1 MKRGNFFANC
11 VFAVSV
17 ILTVLSFSAC
27 TDDSNDVVATTSEV
41 IEQAEVPFSV
51 VLKAM
56 NSDGNDITTKG
67 EVNGATLFVFDQ
79 NNDFFEQ
86 INVNKSTILSRRAI
100 DINCP
105 NSNDITV
112 IAWSGINS
120 GNEEISNMS
129 KANIISDLQVSL
141 KENNGIANIP
151 SDLFYGQVT
160 LHKNSSTKST
170 VSNEL
175 QIIRKTSI
183 FQLST
188 KGLIKYLGSNAGNFE
203 YRIKN
208 TKCSLDYNGNPTG
221 EEVEFAFPA
230 SFDEKGNLTT
240 ETQAIFPAQNITVEL
255 YKDGNLIFS
264 SEKDKNGEL
273 FAATPGKR
281 TEITFKY
288 SGEVSANITIA
299 DWATVIQHITMN

>member
-1 MKRGNFFANC
+1 
-11 VFAVSV
+11 
-17 ILTVLSFSAC
+17 
-27 TDDSNDVVATTSEV
+27 
-41 IEQAEVPFSV
+41 
-51 VLKAM
+51 M

-203 YRIKN
+203 YRIKIQ
-208 TKCSLDYNGNPTG
+208 K
-221 EEVEFAFPA
+221 
-230 SFDEKGNLTT
+230 
-240 ETQAIFPAQNITVEL
+240 
-255 YKDGNLIFS
+255 LIGLQWQP
-264 SEKDKNGEL
+264 NWRRG
-273 FAATPGKR
+273 
-281 TEITFKY
+281 
-288 SGEVSANITIA
+288 
-299 DWATVIQHITMN
+299 

>member
-1 MKRGNFFANC
+1 MEWNQFWKRRDFKH
-11 VFAVSV
+11 
-17 ILTVLSFSAC
+17 
-27 TDDSNDVVATTSEV
+27 
-41 IEQAEVPFSV
+41 EQ
-51 VLKAM
+51 
-56 NSDGNDITTKG
+56 
-67 EVNGATLFVFDQ
+67 
-79 NNDFFEQ
+79 
-86 INVNKSTILSRRAI
+86 
-100 DINCP
+100 
-105 NSNDITV
+105 
-112 IAWSGINS
+112 
-120 GNEEISNMS
+120 
-129 KANIISDLQVSL
+129 SL

-208 TKCSLDYNGNPTG
+208 TKSSLDYNGNPTG

>member
-1 MKRGNFFANC
+1 
-11 VFAVSV
+11 
-17 ILTVLSFSAC
+17 
-27 TDDSNDVVATTSEV
+27 
-41 IEQAEVPFSV
+41 
-51 VLKAM
+51 
-56 NSDGNDITTKG
+56 
-67 EVNGATLFVFDQ
+67 
-79 NNDFFEQ
+79 
-86 INVNKSTILSRRAI
+86 
-100 DINCP
+100 
-105 NSNDITV
+105 
-112 IAWSGINS
+112 
-120 GNEEISNMS
+120 MS

-208 TKCSLDYNGNPTG
+208 TKSSLDYNGNPTG

-255 YKDGNLIFS
+255 YKDGNLIFLAKKTKMENYSLQPPENAPRSLS
-264 SEKDKNGEL
+264 STPEKFRLILQLLTGQPL
-273 FAATPGKR
+273 
-281 TEITFKY
+281 
-288 SGEVSANITIA
+288 SNI
-299 DWATVIQHITMN
+299 

>member
-1 MKRGNFFANC
+1 M
-11 VFAVSV
+11 
-17 ILTVLSFSAC
+17 
-27 TDDSNDVVATTSEV
+27 
-41 IEQAEVPFSV
+41 
-51 VLKAM
+51 
-56 NSDGNDITTKG
+56 
-67 EVNGATLFVFDQ
+67 
-79 NNDFFEQ
+79 
-86 INVNKSTILSRRAI
+86 
-100 DINCP
+100 
-105 NSNDITV
+105 
-112 IAWSGINS
+112 
-120 GNEEISNMS
+120 
-129 KANIISDLQVSL
+129 
-141 KENNGIANIP
+141 
-151 SDLFYGQVT
+151 FYGQVT

-208 TKCSLDYNGNPTG
+208 TKSSLDYNGNPTG

-240 ETQAIFPAQNITVEL
+240 EAQAIFPAQNITIEL
-255 YKDGNLIFS
+255 YKDGDLIFS

-273 FAATPGKR
+273 FAANPGKR

-288 SGEVSANITIA
+288 SGEVSANIVIA
-299 DWATVIQHITMN
+299 DWATVIQHITLN

>member
-1 MKRGNFFANC
+1 MKKGNFFANC

-17 ILTVLSFSAC
+17 IFTVL
-27 TDDSNDVVATTSEV
+27 
-41 IEQAEVPFSV
+41 PFSV

-151 SDLFYGQVT
+151 SDLFYGQDT

-208 TKCSLDYNGNPTG
+208 TKSSLDYNGNPTG

-240 ETQAIFPAQNITVEL
+240 EAQAIFPAQNITIEL
-255 YKDGNLIFS
+255 YKDGDLIFS

-273 FAATPGKR
+273 FAANPGKR

-288 SGEVSANITIA
+288 SGEVSANIVIA
-299 DWATVIQHITMN
+299 DWATCIQHITLN

>member
-1 MKRGNFFANC
+1 ME
-11 VFAVSV
+11 
-17 ILTVLSFSAC
+17 LHYLSS
-27 TDDSNDVVATTSEV
+27 
-41 IEQAEVPFSV
+41 I
-51 VLKAM
+51 K
-56 NSDGNDITTKG
+56 
-67 EVNGATLFVFDQ
+67 

-170 VSNEL
+170 VSKRITNHS
-175 QIIRKTSI
+175 Q
-183 FQLST
+183 
-188 KGLIKYLGSNAGNFE
+188 NF
-203 YRIKN
+203 N
-208 TKCSLDYNGNPTG
+208 
-221 EEVEFAFPA
+221 FPA
-230 SFDEKGNLTT
+230 FNK
-240 ETQAIFPAQNITVEL
+240 
-255 YKDGNLIFS
+255 KD
-264 SEKDKNGEL
+264 
-273 FAATPGKR
+273 
-281 TEITFKY
+281 
-288 SGEVSANITIA
+288 
-299 DWATVIQHITMN
+299 

>member
-1 MKRGNFFANC
+1 MKRGNFSANC
-11 VFAVSV
+11 VFVVSV

-41 IEQAEVPFSV
+41 IKQAEVPFSV

-56 NSDGNDITTKG
+56 SSDGNDITTKG
-67 EVNGATLFVFDQ
+67 DVNGATLFVFDQ

-86 INVNKSTILSRRAI
+86 IRVDKSTILSRRAI
-100 DINCP
+100 EVNCP

-120 GNEEISNMS
+120 GNEEVSNMS

-208 TKCSLDYNGNPTG
+208 TKCSLDYNSNPTG
-221 EEVEFAFPA
+221 EEVEFVFPA

-240 ETQAIFPAQNITVEL
+240 EAQAIFPAQNITVEL
-255 YKDGNLIFS
+255 YKDGNLLFS

-273 FAATPGKR
+273 FAANPGKR

-288 SGEVSANITIA
+288 SGEVSANVVVV
-299 DWATVIQHITMN
+299 DWGTVIQHVTLN

>member
-1 MKRGNFFANC
+1 
-11 VFAVSV
+11 
-17 ILTVLSFSAC
+17 
-27 TDDSNDVVATTSEV
+27 
-41 IEQAEVPFSV
+41 
-51 VLKAM
+51 
-56 NSDGNDITTKG
+56 
-67 EVNGATLFVFDQ
+67 
-79 NNDFFEQ
+79 
-86 INVNKSTILSRRAI
+86 
-100 DINCP
+100 
-105 NSNDITV
+105 
-112 IAWSGINS
+112 
-120 GNEEISNMS
+120 MS

-221 EEVEFAFPA
+221 EEVE
-230 SFDEKGNLTT
+230 SFSPLLLTRKVT
-240 ETQAIFPAQNITVEL
+240 
-255 YKDGNLIFS
+255 
-264 SEKDKNGEL
+264 
-273 FAATPGKR
+273 
-281 TEITFKY
+281 
-288 SGEVSANITIA
+288 
-299 DWATVIQHITMN
+299 

>member
-1 MKRGNFFANC
+1 MEWN
-11 VFAVSV
+11 
-17 ILTVLSFSAC
+17 
-27 TDDSNDVVATTSEV
+27 
-41 IEQAEVPFSV
+41 Q
-51 VLKAM
+51 
-56 NSDGNDITTKG
+56 
-67 EVNGATLFVFDQ
+67 
-79 NNDFFEQ
+79 
-86 INVNKSTILSRRAI
+86 
-100 DINCP
+100 
-105 NSNDITV
+105 
-112 IAWSGINS
+112 S

-188 KGLIKYLGSNAGNFE
+188 KGLIKYLGVMPEILNIELKYKS
-203 YRIKN
+203 
-208 TKCSLDYNGNPTG
+208 SLDYNGNPTG

-255 YKDGNLIFS
+255 YKDGNLIFLAKKTKMENYSLQPPENAPRSLS
-264 SEKDKNGEL
+264 STPEKFRLILQLLTGQPL
-273 FAATPGKR
+273 
-281 TEITFKY
+281 
-288 SGEVSANITIA
+288 SNI
-299 DWATVIQHITMN
+299 